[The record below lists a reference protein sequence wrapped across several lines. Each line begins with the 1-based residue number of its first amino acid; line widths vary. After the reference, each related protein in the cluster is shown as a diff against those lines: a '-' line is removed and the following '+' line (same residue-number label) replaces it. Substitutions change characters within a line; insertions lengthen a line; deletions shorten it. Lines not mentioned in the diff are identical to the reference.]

1 MPRHTPQ
8 RLHPGNTP
16 TTAHPYS
23 AEGLAEPTTPQ
34 RPLPPGIDTAI
45 FTAEQLDYL
54 SDLYTATMVHH
65 LRQFYALLRAM
76 PPYQSPT
83 CERVGI
89 NAALLCKILRL
100 TEGSAAAGWKNMH
113 RRLGVNGSKFS
124 EQRRA
129 LFAALKNLQPKLKQ

>member
-34 RPLPPGIDTAI
+34 RPLPPSIDPAI
-45 FTAEQLDYL
+45 FTADQLDYL

-76 PPYQSPT
+76 PPYQRPT

-89 NAALLCKILRL
+89 NAAILCKILRL
-100 TEGSAAAGWKNMH
+100 TDAIAGTPWRNMA
-113 RRLGVNGSKFS
+113 RILGVNGSKFA

-129 LFAALKNLQPKLKQ
+129 LFAALKNFQPHQNQ